1 MKEKR
6 IYDIIKET
14 QDKAGFAVAVIIVQN
29 CILPYVMNHELLT
42 AWLETASTEEIKAR
56 LVELYAQWMIQ
67 HNQAV
72 EAIGQRW
79 GMR

>member
-1 MKEKR
+1 M
-6 IYDIIKET
+6 
-14 QDKAGFAVAVIIVQN
+14 QDRSGFAVAVIIMQN
-29 CILPYVMNHELLT
+29 CALLYAMNDELLR

-56 LVELYAQWMIQ
+56 LVELYAQWMVQ

>member
-1 MKEKR
+1 
-6 IYDIIKET
+6 
-14 QDKAGFAVAVIIVQN
+14 
-29 CILPYVMNHELLT
+29 MNDELLT

-56 LVELYAQWMIQ
+56 LVELYAQWMVQ